1 MAFSAPPER
10 HVSLSRVQIAR
21 MVFIFAVATFALAR
35 TLPDALRIAWPL
47 TVFGYHTD
55 ASGKIT
61 QVFAGGPAAK
71 AGIKVGD
78 RVDIKDFSPFDR
90 KPGLIGQTYSAYNPI
105 RHITI
110 IHDGVRMAFEIKG
123 VDEALQTRVITLLRE
138 LVALITIAI
147 GALLAIVR
155 PNRASL
161 GFFHF
166 VVGGEVYPSA
176 LMTTWLDYPW
186 RMLLDGT
193 NDILVSGSLIG
204 LLMFALGFPRDLPTR
219 WRWPVDCAGLALWAV
234 CAGLFM
240 YFDIGA
246 VYFAKDATVQ
256 NHLYNIIQT
265 AIGCVTIIVFVVTML
280 RSKGSDRIRVAWVVI
295 AFMVALLGALAAY
308 DLYPGPLKYWQ
319 FSALQLLPIL
329 PAVAVF
335 YGVTRYHILG
345 IDFVVNRA
353 IVYAAMTAATVGLI
367 GLAEEGFSYWFV
379 MNSNLAYAIII
390 AMTIGFGF
398 FFTHIKDF
406 IRGIVDRVMFKD
418 RKTARDRLEAMT
430 HELPHAKNRD
440 RIEYALTS
448 EVQQALGLR
457 CAVLFELRGDRFVV
471 VADAHWPPSASEL
484 PGDDPTMMRVVRLG
498 IAEFLRERDW
508 IGWSAD
514 LRPVTPRVA
523 VPIEVDVGAPFIAVY
538 GLEVSGVDLD
548 VDEVRALER
557 LATAAAVGFSNLRTR
572 ELASHLEE
580 LIALREENEYLR
592 TRLAALE
599 GKPVVS
605 TLTETPRPDS

>member
-1 MAFSAPPER
+1 MAFAAPPER

-21 MVFIFAVATFALAR
+21 MVFIFAVAGFALTR

-61 QVFAGGPAAK
+61 EVAPAGPAAK

-78 RVDIKDFSPFDR
+78 RIDVRSFKPFDR

-105 RHITI
+105 RHVTVF
-110 IHDGVRMAFEIKG
+110 HDGVRMSFEIKG
-123 VDEALQTRVITLLRE
+123 VDESIQTRVITLLRE
-138 LVALITIAI
+138 ITAFITIAI

-155 PNRASL
+155 PNRATL

-186 RMLLDGT
+186 RMLLDGA

-204 LLMFALGFPRDLPTR
+204 LLMFALGFPRDLPAR
-219 WRWPVDCAGLALWAV
+219 WRVPVDGAGVAVWAV

-240 YFDIGA
+240 YSDIGA
-246 VYFAKDATVQ
+246 IYFAKGATLESQ
-256 NHLYNIIQT
+256 AYNVIQT
-265 AIGCVTIIVFVVTML
+265 VIGILAIIVFVVTML
-280 RSKGSDRIRVAWVVI
+280 RSKGSDRIRVAWVVM
-295 AFMVALLGALAAY
+295 AFMVALIGALAA
-308 DLYPGPLKYWQ
+308 DNLYPGPLKYWQ
-319 FSALQLLPIL
+319 FSALQILPIV
-329 PAVAVF
+329 PAFAVF
-335 YGVTRYHILG
+335 WGVTRYHILG

-353 IVYAAMTAATVGLI
+353 IVYAAMTAATIGLI

-379 MNSNLAYAIII
+379 MNSDLAYAIII
-390 AMTIGFGF
+390 AMTIVFGF
-398 FFTHIKDF
+398 FFNHIKDF

-448 EVQQALGLR
+448 EVQQALELR
-457 CAVLFELRGDRFVV
+457 CAVLYELRGDRFVV
-471 VADAHWPPSASEL
+471 VADAHWPPAASEV
-484 PGDDPTMMRVVRLG
+484 PADDPTMSRVARLG
-498 IAEFLRERDW
+498 MAEFLREKDW
-508 IGWSAD
+508 IGWSSD
-514 LRPVTPRVA
+514 LRAVTPRVA
-523 VPIEVDVGAPFIAVY
+523 VPIEVDVGAPFIAIY

-557 LATAAAVGFSNLRTR
+557 LGAAAAIGFSNLRTR
-572 ELASHLEE
+572 ELAGHLEE
-580 LIALREENEYLR
+580 LIALREENEHLR
-592 TRLAALE
+592 KRLAALE
-599 GKPVVS
+599 EEIGKPAYRS
-605 TLTETPRPDS
+605 QAP